1 MLTYFLRRL
10 IGAIPTLFIIIAISY
25 FLIRLAPGGPF
36 DTDKTLPAEIQASL
50 EKKYHFDKPLYVQ
63 FGYYLADL
71 VRGDL
76 GPSFQYVNYSVT
88 ELIQQG
94 FPISLQLGLSAML
107 LAICIGCSAGVIAA
121 YKQNSRY
128 DYLLM
133 SLSMTGISVPN
144 FVMAPLL
151 ILLFSIALS
160 WLPAGGWADGSIRNQ
175 VLPIVTLALP
185 QIAYLARIT
194 RGSMLDVL
202 RANYIRTAFS
212 KGLPVSTVL
221 FRHALKPAMLPVI
234 SYLGPAIAGIITGSI
249 VVEQIY
255 GIPGLG
261 RYFVQGALNRD
272 YTLVMGVVIFYGI
285 LIVLLNLLVDLLYG
299 WFDPQ
304 IRVSAHAND

>member
-1 MLTYFLRRL
+1 MIHYLLRRL
-10 IGAIPTLFIIIAISY
+10 IGTIPTLLIIITISY

-36 DTDKTLPAEIQASL
+36 DFDKTLPAEIQASL
-50 EKKYHFDKPLYVQ
+50 EQKYHFDKPLYVQ
-63 FGYYLADL
+63 FGYYLSDL
-71 VRGDL
+71 LKGDL
-76 GPSFQYVNYSVT
+76 GPSFQYVNYTVT
-88 ELIQQG
+88 ELIRQG

-107 LAICIGCSAGVIAA
+107 LAVLIGCSAGMIAA

-128 DYLLM
+128 DYILM

-144 FVMAPLL
+144 FVMAPIL
-151 ILLFSIALS
+151 ILFFSITLA
-160 WLPAGGWADGSIRNQ
+160 WLPAGGWEGGALKNQ
-175 VLPIVTLALP
+175 ILPIITLALP

-212 KGLPVSTVL
+212 KGMPVHIVL
-221 FRHALKPAMLPVI
+221 FRHALKPTLLPVV

-272 YTLVMGVVIFYGI
+272 YTLVMGVVIFYGV

-299 WFDPQ
+299 WLDPQ
-304 IRVSAHAND
+304 IRLRKHANH